1 MSSPPR
7 YPLHQLLTPE
17 FGFGHDVILR
27 VFNGDGEIE
36 GDLKAHGIILAL
48 GSVVLKEFLFSNS
61 GVLDTWKVVEA
72 RGASLK
78 IAKLMLDFLYM
89 KPDVECGWEEASAEE
104 IFQLASLADQFQ
116 IVKLQE
122 KVNLE
127 IIRSAIVVQ
136 FKAEAMLSVFP
147 MEKEDILEVASIA
160 VHFETHFP
168 TAAKALLDKCTSL
181 LVSTMHTAKDVAH
194 FADQVQYMLQLLTP
208 QLIRPVFL
216 QASKDGNLAPL
227 VVKLLA
233 GMANCKISQMFE
245 ENEDQK
251 FEDVTQADVTR
262 TPKDGCGVKYS
273 KVSTCARGGG
283 LSIVGHMVKD
293 VGLSEKD
300 ICLHCKMVKSKCLGG
315 QAVQYVKPGQVKQMT
330 RYSNVFKPSVQ
341 VGCRVV
347 TQGPYWKLKN
357 QGMVATVV
365 KAADAGMLTVR

>member
-27 VFNGDGEIE
+27 VLNGDGEIE

-122 KVNLE
+122 K
-127 IIRSAIVVQ
+127 
-136 FKAEAMLSVFP
+136 AEAMLSAFP

-194 FADQVQYMLQLLTP
+194 FAD
-208 QLIRPVFL
+208 

-315 QAVQYVKPGQVKQMT
+315 QAVQYVKPGQV
-330 RYSNVFKPSVQ
+330 
-341 VGCRVV
+341 GCRVV
-347 TQGPYWKLKN
+347 THGPYWKLKN

-365 KAADAGMLTVR
+365 KAADAGMLTVRWDKDWGIVGGKERKAGSTTTHPLCPTVPHSAGRPVFKYLCSS